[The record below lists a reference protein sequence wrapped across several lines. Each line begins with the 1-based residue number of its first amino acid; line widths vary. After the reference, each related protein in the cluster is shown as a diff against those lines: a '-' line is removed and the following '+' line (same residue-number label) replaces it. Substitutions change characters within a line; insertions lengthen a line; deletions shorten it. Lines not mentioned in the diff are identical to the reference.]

1 MKSSNLL
8 LLSWHAKFLK
18 TAVLYNAAIFFL
30 FFVVYLL
37 LDFKKHF
44 TTDTPVTPKGKL
56 YFAIMNHTAAGAGDI
71 TPKTDTARLITGA
84 HVMLA
89 WMQLVLVFLT

>member
-1 MKSSNLL
+1 MKPTNLL

-18 TAVLYNAAIFFL
+18 TAVLYNAVIFL
-30 FFVVYLL
+30 VFFTVYLS

-44 TTDTPVTPKGKL
+44 TADTYVTPKGKL

-71 TPKTDTARLITGA
+71 VPKTDTARMITGA
-84 HVMLA
+84 HVLLA
-89 WMQLVLVFLT
+89 WMQLILVFLT